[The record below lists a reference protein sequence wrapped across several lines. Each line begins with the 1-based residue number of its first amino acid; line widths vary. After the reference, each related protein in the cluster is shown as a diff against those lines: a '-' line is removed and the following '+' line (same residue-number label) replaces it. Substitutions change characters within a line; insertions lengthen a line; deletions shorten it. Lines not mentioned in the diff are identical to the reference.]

1 MVGDCVVS
9 ISRHFVVYSWCKSS
23 VCVCGWVSF
32 KVSVVVVCRRRR
44 HRRRRSTFVVVRL
57 SFVGVCR
64 RLSFVVCRSSFVVR
78 RLSFVVV
85 CRHRRRRRRR
95 GQDVFLF
102 VCSES
107 VVVGWILVGAVG
119 FFSHWLIGCVGAV
132 CGVVWWVLGG
142 WLHQVFAAAAED
154 EVVRRLMLAV
164 KRPVGST

>member
-1 MVGDCVVS
+1 MVGFHS
-9 ISRHFVVYSWCKSS
+9 KSAS
-23 VCVCGWVSF
+23 SSF
-32 KVSVVVVCRRRR
+32 VVVVAIV
-44 HRRRRSTFVVVRL
+44 VVVRRSS
-57 SFVGVCR
+57 SFVC
-64 RLSFVVCRSSFVVR
+64 RLSAFVVVCRSSFVVR
-78 RLSFVVV
+78 RLSFAVCRLSSFVAIVVV